1 MSDSM
6 DYYVRKCEK
15 VILLVEL
22 AKNRLLARG
31 LKLFNPAQYL
41 RFRQKA
47 MGEGLKTGNR
57 G

>member
-22 AKNRLLARG
+22 AKNRRLARG

-41 RFRQKA
+41 HFRQKA